1 MVRGLNR
8 KPLAEEIN
16 GEFTGKVTGTPSFQQ
31 GKITRLNEWLA
42 ERGQGLSDF
51 GTTWFYSDS
60 HNDLPLMKL
69 VDKPIAVNPDPILLA
84 YAEDHAW
91 PIMSLR

>member
-1 MVRGLNR
+1 MV
-8 KPLAEEIN
+8 
-16 GEFTGKVTGTPSFQQ
+16 GTPSFQQ

-42 ERGQGLSDF
+42 ERGEKLNDF

-69 VDKPIAVNPDPILLA
+69 VDKPVAVNPDSVLEA
-84 YAEDHAW
+84 YAKGQDW
-91 PIMSLR
+91 PIISLRS